1 VTTVPLPSSINWAT
15 DTLSD
20 DQIAEFH
27 SDGFVVVRSLLSPG
41 QVAALLDV
49 VAHDSALRGR
59 TYRVEDGGD
68 GSATELALWNEPG
81 EDSLGA
87 LARNTRLAG
96 AAAQLLGDEV
106 YHYHT
111 KLNSKRPGGGGTW
124 VWHQDYGYWYENSCP
139 FPDMLTVAVPLTPQ
153 TSTSGCLEV
162 LRGSHRAGRIDH
174 RRVGGQTGADPV
186 RVAQLEQR
194 LERVSFLATPGDVMF
209 FHCNTLHTSSP
220 NRSDTRRDL
229 LLVAYNAR
237 HNDPPVAHHHPGYT
251 PLHVLADEEIELRA
265 GRYDGERRAFMQ
277 SRADRSA
284 DRFST
289 QTGVVV

>member
-1 VTTVPLPSSINWAT
+1 VRAVPSARSFDWAT

-20 DQIAEFH
+20 DQIAAFVE
-27 SDGFVVVRSLLSPG
+27 DGFVIVRSFLG
-41 QVAALLDV
+41 AAQVAALLDA
-49 VAHDSALRGR
+49 VAHDVALRRR
-59 TYRVEDGGD
+59 TYQVHDGGD

-87 LARNTRLAG
+87 LARNIRLAG

-139 FPDMLTVAVPLTPQ
+139 FPDMLTVAVPLSPQ

-174 RRVGGQTGADPV
+174 RRVGGQTGADPA
-186 RVAQLEQR
+186 RVAHLEQR
-194 LERVSFLATPGDVMF
+194 LDRVSFLAAPGDVMF

-220 NRSDTRRDL
+220 NGSETRRDL

-251 PLHVLADEEIELRA
+251 PLQLLADEEIELRT

-277 SRADRSA
+277 SRADRST
-284 DRFST
+284 DRFAT
-289 QTGVVV
+289 QSRVVV